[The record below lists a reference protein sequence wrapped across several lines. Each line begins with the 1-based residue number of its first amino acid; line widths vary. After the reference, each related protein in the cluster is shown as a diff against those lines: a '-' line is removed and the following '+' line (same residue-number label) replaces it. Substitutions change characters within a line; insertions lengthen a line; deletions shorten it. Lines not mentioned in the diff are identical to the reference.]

1 MSFSAIATQGRSDY
15 DMWTKTYIVSYSE
28 NGAGY
33 TSYKENG
40 ATKVYFITLLI
51 YCITA
56 SL

>member
-1 MSFSAIATQGRSDY
+1 MSFNAIATQGRPDY